1 MIRSFRSKALRRFV
15 ESGDGSRLSV
25 QNVERLKIMIGQMD
39 SAVVPEELNLPG
51 FYFHPLRGKEKGR
64 YSIRVTGNYRL
75 TFGWDGEDA
84 IAVDLED
91 YH

>member
-1 MIRSFRSKALRRFV
+1 MIRSFRNKALRRFV
-15 ESGDGSRLSV
+15 ESGDSSRLSV
-25 QNVERLKIMIGQMD
+25 QNIERLKIMLGQMD
-39 SAVVPEELNLPG
+39 AAVAPEELNLPG
-51 FYFHPLRGKEKGR
+51 FYFHPLRGKDKGR

-75 TFGWDGEDA
+75 TFAWDSEDA

>member
-1 MIRSFRSKALRRFV
+1 MIRSFRNKALRRFV
-15 ESGDGSRLSV
+15 ESGDCSRLSV

-39 SAVVPEELNLPG
+39 SAVAPEELNLPG

-75 TFGWDGEDA
+75 TFAWDGEDA